1 MGATLGANE
10 MTDKPGLL
18 LVGELPEWDVAAL
31 EADFTVHHYWR
42 AADKPGMLAAGRD
55 SIVAIVTKGEIG
67 ADAALMDALPNTK
80 IIACYGVGVDAIDLD
95 AARARGI
102 PVTNTPDVLTEEVA
116 DFAILLMLG
125 AARRVRD
132 GDAWVRSGDWAKK
145 GPMPLNTRVS
155 GKRLGIVGLG
165 RIGSAIAKRAEG
177 FGMPISY
184 SARAK
189 KDVPYAWY
197 PTPAAMAPHVDVFC
211 IAAAG
216 GAGTRGLVDRAA
228 IEALNP
234 GVIFVNVSRG
244 SVVDETALLDALR
257 AGRIGAAGLDVFWN
271 EPNIDPEFLT
281 FPNVLLQPHA
291 ASGSIETRKDMG
303 RLMRENVAAAMA
315 GRPLPTR
322 IA

>member
-1 MGATLGANE
+1 

-31 EADFTVHHYWR
+31 EEAFTIHHYWR
-42 AADKPGMLAAGRD
+42 EADKAGMLARVRD
-55 SIVAIVTKGEIG
+55 GVVAIVTKGEIG
-67 ADAALMDALPNTK
+67 ADAALMDALPRTK

-132 GDAWVRSGDWAKK
+132 GDEWVRSGAWAKR
-145 GPMPLNTRVS
+145 GPMALTTRIS

-165 RIGSAIAKRAEG
+165 RIGSAIARRAEG
-177 FGMPISY
+177 FGMPIAY
-184 SARAK
+184 SARAR
-189 KDVPYAWY
+189 KDVPYDWY
-197 PTPAAMAPHVDVFC
+197 PTPAAMAPHVDVLC
-211 IAAAG
+211 VAAAG
-216 GAGTRGLVDRAA
+216 GAATRGLVDRAA
-228 IEALNP
+228 IEALKP
-234 GVIFVNVSRG
+234 GVVFVNVSRG
-244 SVVDETALLDALR
+244 TVVDEAALLEALR
-257 AGRIGAAGLDVFWN
+257 AGRIGAAGLDVFLN
-271 EPNIDPEFLT
+271 EPHIDPAFLT

-291 ASGSIETRKDMG
+291 ASGSVETRKDMG

-315 GRPLPTR
+315 GRTLPTR

>member
-1 MGATLGANE
+1 

-31 EADFTVHHYWR
+31 ETDFTVHHYWR
-42 AADKPGMLAAGRD
+42 AADKAAMLAAVRD
-55 SIVAIVTKGEIG
+55 SVVAIVTKGEIG
-67 ADAALMDALPNTK
+67 ADAALMDALPLTK

-116 DFAILLMLG
+116 DFAVLLMLG

-132 GDAWVRSGDWAKK
+132 GDEWVRSGNWAAR
-145 GPMPLNTRVS
+145 GPMALTTRVS

-165 RIGSAIAKRAEG
+165 RIGSAIAQRAAA
-177 FGMPISY
+177 FGMSIAY
-184 SARAK
+184 SARAR
-189 KDVPYAWY
+189 KDGVPYAWY
-197 PTPAAMAPHVDVFC
+197 PTPAALAPHVDVLC
-211 IAAAG
+211 VAAAG

-228 IEALNP
+228 IAALAP
-234 GVIFVNVSRG
+234 GAIFVNVSRG
-244 SVVDETALLDALR
+244 TVVDEAALLEALR
-257 AGRIGAAGLDVFWN
+257 NGRIGAAGLDVFLN

-303 RLMRENVAAAMA
+303 RLMRDNVAAAMA

>member
-1 MGATLGANE
+1 MS
-10 MTDKPGLL
+10 DKPGLL
-18 LVGELPEWDVAAL
+18 LVGELPQWDVAAL
-31 EADFTVHHYWR
+31 EQDFHLFHYWR
-42 AADKPGMLAAGRD
+42 AADKAAMLADARD
-55 SIVAIVTKGEIG
+55 STVAIVTKGEIG
-67 ADAALMDALPNTK
+67 ADAALMDALPLTK

-125 AARRVRD
+125 AARRVRH
-132 GDAWVRSGDWAKK
+132 GDAWVRSGDWARL

-165 RIGSAIAKRAEG
+165 RIGSAIARRAEG

-184 SARAK
+184 SARARK
-189 KDVPYAWY
+189 EGVAHDWY

-244 SVVDETALLDALR
+244 TVVDEAALLDALR
-257 AGRIGAAGLDVFWN
+257 GGRIGAAGLDVFLN

-291 ASGSIETRKDMG
+291 ASGSFETRKDMG
-303 RLMRENVAAAMA
+303 RLMRDNVGAAMA